1 MRRASSYT
9 KKKFETTRKLIVVV
23 EGIDGSGNSTQIRL
37 LNEWLRSLGLPVFMT
52 EGDRIIEQY
61 ESMIKPEGFTIVDGT
76 LGIEEQQQLV
86 RETVRKSHL
95 VHKKHKKTLP

>member
-37 LNEWLRSLGLPVFMT
+37 LNKWLRSLGLPVFMT

-61 ESMIKPEGFTIVDGT
+61 ESMIKPEGFTIIDGT

-86 RETVRKSHL
+86 RETVRKFTFS
-95 VHKKHKKTLP
+95 VQKTQK